1 MMNIRLLFNRIVICR
16 PALVLLAWISA
27 SLALHAQQVVP
38 SLSVDTNRMLIGRQL
53 KVQIQLSQPK
63 NLQVDWPV
71 FQDTIGGMEIIAIQ
85 PPDTFKVEDPSLL
98 LRSQTLIVSSFDSGR
113 VMIPPV
119 SFNYRLPGNDKV
131 QTVETDPL
139 FVDVFPVPVDTT
151 KAIRDIRPVEDAP
164 FDYLLL
170 LWPAV
175 LLLLAAIAWY
185 SYRRWKKRP
194 VAVTELPPVQVRP
207 AHVTA
212 LEELDKLNQER
223 IWQQGQFKLY
233 HTRLTDILRVYIE
246 QRWLVSALESTT
258 DEILGHGF
266 FSSLKVETGEQLER
280 VLRLA
285 DLVKF
290 AKMQPLSSDNELA
303 MQLAVSFVKETSM
316 FGEREDSKPNAEKQ

>member
-1 MMNIRLLFNRIVICR
+1 MMDIRSLFKNVFICK
-16 PALVLLAWISA
+16 PGLVFLAWIA
-27 SLALHAQQVVP
+27 STVDLNAQQVIP
-38 SLSVDTNRMLIGRQL
+38 SLSVDTNKMLIGRQL
-53 KVQIQLSQPK
+53 KVQLQLSQPK
-63 NLQVDWPV
+63 DLLIDWPV
-71 FQDTIGGMEIIAIQ
+71 FQDTIGGMEIISVQ
-85 PPDTFKVEDPSLL
+85 PPDTFKVDDPSLL
-98 LRSQTLIVSSFDSGR
+98 LRSQTFVVSSFDSGR

-119 SFNYRLPGNDKV
+119 SFSFRLPGNEKL

-170 LWPAV
+170 LWPAL
-175 LLLLAAIAWY
+175 LLLLAIVAWY
-185 SYRRWKKRP
+185 LYRRWKKRP
-194 VAVTELPPVQVRP
+194 VVVVETPVAPVRP

-212 LEELDKLNQER
+212 LEELEKLSQER

-258 DEILGHGF
+258 DEILGHAF
-266 FSSLKVETGEQLER
+266 FQGLKGESGEQLER

-290 AKMQPLSSDNELA
+290 AKMQPLASDNELA
-303 MQLAVSFVKETSM
+303 MQLAVSFVNETSM
-316 FGEREDSKPNAEKQ
+316 PREREQSQSNVEKQ

>member
-1 MMNIRLLFNRIVICR
+1 MMNIRLLFERVFFHR
-16 PALVLLAWISA
+16 PG
-27 SLALHAQQVVP
+27 LALLLCLSFTGPLFAQQVVP

-63 NLQVDWPV
+63 DLNIDWPV
-71 FQDTIGGMEIIAIQ
+71 FQDSIGGMEIISSP
-85 PPDTFKVEDPSLL
+85 PPDTFKVDDPALL
-98 LRSQTLIVSSFDSGR
+98 LRSQTLIVSSYDSGR

-119 SFNYRLPGNDKV
+119 SFSYLLPGSDKL

-170 LWPAV
+170 LWPAG
-175 LLLLAAIAWY
+175 LLLLAAIAWFL
-185 SYRRWKKRP
+185 YRRWKKRP
-194 VAVTELPPVQVRP
+194 VALVEAAPEPVRP
-207 AHVTA
+207 AHITA
-212 LEELDKLNQER
+212 LEELGKLHQER
-223 IWQQGQFKLY
+223 IWQQGHYKSY
-233 HTRLTDILRVYIE
+233 HTRLTDILRVYME
-246 QRWLVSALESTT
+246 QRWLVSALELTT
-258 DEILGHGF
+258 DEILGHAF
-266 FSSLKVETGEQLER
+266 FRGLKAENGEQLER

-290 AKMQPLSSDNELA
+290 AKMQPLASDNELA

-316 FGEREDSKPNAEKQ
+316 LREREDEKPNAEKQ